1 MMKRKAAR
9 VSVSDAARQLFSLAQ
24 AIDGA
29 QHIGE
34 VMSFTLAK
42 RARPDLYR
50 VLCAASQQ
58 ELASALDELE
68 QERAAGRIEAAA

>member
-9 VSVSDAARQLFSLAQ
+9 VSVSEAARQLFDLA
-24 AIDGA
+24 AGIDRA

-42 RARPDLYR
+42 RARPDLYKI
-50 VLCAASQQ
+50 LASADPR
-58 ELASALDELE
+58 ELATALDELE
-68 QERAAGRIEAAA
+68 QEHAAGRIEAAA